1 MDKETII
8 KRLADFGYTYTVDD
22 EFALGFTM
30 EKVENHILIS
40 TNQSSIPEGLK
51 NVAVDMVC
59 GEFLLVQKQFG
70 KLEGMDFELLAHNIK
85 LGDMS
90 VQFSN
95 EATPEQ
101 QFETAAR
108 YLINGHSEDLLAF
121 RKLVW

>member
-1 MDKETII
+1 MDKEIII
-8 KRLADFGYTYTVDD
+8 KRLTGLGYTYVEAD
-22 EFALGFTM
+22 EFTLDFTI
-30 EKVENHILIS
+30 EKVTNHIMIS
-40 TNQSSIPEGLK
+40 TNQSSIPEGLL

-59 GEFLLVQKQFG
+59 GEFLLIQKQFNR
-70 KLEGMDFELLAHNIK
+70 LDNMDFEMIAHNIK

-108 YLINGHSEDLLAF
+108 YLISGHSEDLLAF

>member
-8 KRLADFGYTYTVDD
+8 KRLEGFGYTYTEED
-22 EFALGFTM
+22 EFSLGFTM
-30 EKVENHILIS
+30 EKVENHILLS
-40 TNQSSIPEGLK
+40 TNQSSIPEGLL

-59 GEFLLVQKQFG
+59 GEFLLIQKQFNRIDS
-70 KLEGMDFELLAHNIK
+70 MDFEMIAHNIK

-95 EATPEQ
+95 ELSPEQ

-108 YLINGHSEDLLAF
+108 YLISAHNADLLAF